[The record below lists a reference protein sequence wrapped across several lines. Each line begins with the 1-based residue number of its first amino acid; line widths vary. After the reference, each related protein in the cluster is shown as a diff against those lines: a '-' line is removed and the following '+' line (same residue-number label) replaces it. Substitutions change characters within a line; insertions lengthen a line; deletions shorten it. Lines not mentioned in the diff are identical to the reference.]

1 MNEISIIGGTKSQK
15 ALVYKI
21 VAWYLKKV
29 LPRVRTL
36 DITVKLT
43 RCMEKSNAMG
53 YCLELDDHK
62 TFEIELDKNLRL
74 YDTVS
79 TLCHELTHLRQ
90 YYRKEMVN
98 LNYGRVRWKKKTY
111 KESLSY
117 EKRPWEKEAFK
128 IETQLAIDCFTEML

>member
-1 MNEISIIGGTKSQK
+1 MNEITIIGGTKSQK
-15 ALVYKI
+15 ANVYKI
-21 VAWYLKKV
+21 IVWYLKKV

-36 DITVKLT
+36 DITVRLT
-43 RCMEKSNAMG
+43 RCMEHSNAMG
-53 YCLELDDHK
+53 YCLELGDHK

-74 YDTVS
+74 FDTVS
-79 TLCHELTHLRQ
+79 TLCHEMTHLKQ

-111 KESLSY
+111 REGLQY

-128 IETQLAIDCFTEML
+128 VETQLAIDCFTEML

>member
-1 MNEISIIGGTKSQK
+1 
-15 ALVYKI
+15 
-21 VAWYLKKV
+21 
-29 LPRVRTL
+29 
-36 DITVKLT
+36 
-43 RCMEKSNAMG
+43 MEHSNAMG
-53 YCLELDDHK
+53 YCLELDNHK

-79 TLCHELTHLRQ
+79 TLCHELTHLKQ

-111 KESLSY
+111 KESLQY

-128 IETQLAIDCFTEML
+128 VETQLAIDCFTEML